1 MNSLPPFEVYFQ
13 EYVCRVQDEQLEA
26 EISYVMRHNVLDTLT
41 LERLMTVTAKELAD
55 TWIPQK

>member
-26 EISYVMRHNVLDTLT
+26 EISYVMRHNGFPKSNHSGRYSDFVHPS
-41 LERLMTVTAKELAD
+41 
-55 TWIPQK
+55 I